1 MFQLKKDFYCK
12 INNIIIEKLLDLG
25 DCKIINDYSN
35 YVIFKNG
42 KVFSFSSNK
51 FLKSWLKIKKKC
63 NSKKYCIDLSKNN
76 KKKEFS
82 IHRLLAIH
90 FIDNPHNL
98 PEVDH
103 IDRNPSNNHVS
114 NLRWCNR
121 SMNAQN
127 VGMYKTNK
135 TGHKGIHQRIS
146 ASYMFQTRYKTI
158 KYKSRTCKKLNE
170 VLWFKFVFYL
180 CKKHGFLD

>member
-1 MFQLKKDFYCK
+1 MEVKGYPKYLIYDDGRVWNKGTPRYMKQFINKGGYHNVGLTHNGLKK
-12 INNIIIEKLLDLG
+12 N
-25 DCKIINDYSN
+25 
-35 YVIFKNG
+35 
-42 KVFSFSSNK
+42 
-51 FLKSWLKIKKKC
+51 
-63 NSKKYCIDLSKNN
+63 
-76 KKKEFS
+76 FS
-82 IHRLLAIH
+82 IHRLVAIH
-90 FIDNPHNL
+90 YIPNPNNYE
-98 PEVDH
+98 EVDH